1 MSFYIGV
8 VAGIFLRDQLIQF
21 GLKFL
26 PNATIKEDPV
36 LEQKIEV
43 IRLVLKVTNKEYF
56 QELYPGNDCTELKLS
71 LNKDLVNYINSLP
84 NLEITVQ
91 ELCNLNTEEHTFKNL
106 IRSGNL
112 YIYIRYNFGT
122 KTYINVYGSCDTIF
136 KKDFQLNENN
146 GFYKRYKDVMCVK
159 IGEEYVTQEFKK
171 YLNQPDNSIKLTP
184 EIMFNKKTKLSLLN
198 NGQFKTI
205 TEVI

>member
-1 MSFYIGV
+1 MSFFIGV

-43 IRLVLKVTNKEYF
+43 IKLVLKVTNKEYF
-56 QELYPGNDCTELKLS
+56 QELYPGNDSTELKLS

-91 ELCNLNTEEHTFKNL
+91 ELCNLNNEEHTFKNL
-106 IRSGNL
+106 ARSGNL
-112 YIYIRYNFGT
+112 YIYIRYNFGR
-122 KTYINVYGSCDTIF
+122 KTYINVYGSSDTIF

-146 GFYKRYKDVMCVK
+146 DFYQRCKDVLCVK
-159 IGEEYVTQEFKK
+159 IGEEYVTSEFKK
-171 YLNQPDNSIKLTP
+171 YLNQPDNSIKLTT
-184 EIMFNKKTKLSLLN
+184 EIMFNKKTELSLFN

>member
-8 VAGIFLRDQLIQF
+8 VAGIFLKDQLIQF

-43 IRLVLKVTNKEYF
+43 IKLVLKVTNKEYF
-56 QELYPGNDCTELKLS
+56 QELYPDNDSTELKLS

-91 ELCNLNTEEHTFKNL
+91 ELSCLFLPETQSEAGFSTF
-106 IRSGNL
+106 
-112 YIYIRYNFGT
+112 
-122 KTYINVYGSCDTIF
+122 
-136 KKDFQLNENN
+136 
-146 GFYKRYKDVMCVK
+146 
-159 IGEEYVTQEFKK
+159 
-171 YLNQPDNSIKLTP
+171 
-184 EIMFNKKTKLSLLN
+184 
-198 NGQFKTI
+198 
-205 TEVI
+205 